1 MDLSR
6 ITSSVQHIAEVIA
19 SVIKVDVTIVDHKL
33 NRIAAT
39 GCYVEQIGTRVNENS
54 VFSYALQLGEGFM
67 IENPGEHEACLRCT
81 EKVNCPEYAQVCCP
95 IKIGEKMIG
104 VIGLIA
110 FSREQKRA
118 VLHNKENLME
128 FLNRMS
134 DLIAVKL
141 VEEEK
146 TDEIKLLAKELET
159 ILDAVDSG
167 IIAVNQEGNCIHF
180 NRKAEDFFGIGQ
192 GLLSEMKIQQ
202 LLENISLEELL
213 KQRCRLTNKEFWYY
227 RDGRRM
233 RGIFNANPILMESE
247 AVGIVFTFMKISE
260 ALKAVNDITT
270 GMIETSLE
278 NIIGSSRCLMGV
290 KGEAARAAQ
299 STSTIL
305 IQGESGTGKELF
317 ARAIHFHSSRR
328 KEPFIPINCAAIPEQ
343 LLESELFGYEE
354 GAFTGAKRGGK
365 VGKFELANR
374 GTIFLDEIGDMPLH
388 LQTKLLRVL
397 QENVIE
403 KVGSKDY
410 IPITIRVIAATN
422 KNLEEK
428 VNEGEFRKDL
438 FYRLNVIPIT
448 IPPLRDRREDIP
460 ILVEALLEKCNRKL
474 EKNVVQIEDK
484 ALNRLLTYHWPGN
497 VRELENTIEYAVN
510 MCTGQKITDGDLP
523 NRLKRKGA
531 ESTVLPEDIVI
542 IPINQLERQEIR
554 KALKVFGGSKQA
566 IEKAAEALGMSRATL
581 YRKMKEYQLI

>member
-6 ITSSVQHIAEVIA
+6 ISSSVQHIAEVIA

-39 GCYVEQIGTRVNENS
+39 GCYVEQIGTRVNKNS
-54 VFSYALQLGEGFM
+54 VFSYALQQGEGFL
-67 IENPGEHEACLRCT
+67 IENPGEHEACFRCS
-81 EKVNCPEYAQVCCP
+81 EKTHCREYAQVCCP
-95 IKIGEKMIG
+95 IKNDTETIG

-110 FSREQKRA
+110 FSQEQKSA
-118 VLHNKENLME
+118 VLHNKNNLME
-128 FLNRMS
+128 FLNRMA

-146 TDEIKLLAKELET
+146 TEKIKLLAKELET
-159 ILDAVDSG
+159 VLDAVDRG
-167 IIAVNQEGNCIHF
+167 IIAVNQEGKCIHF
-180 NRKAEDFFGIGQ
+180 NRKAEDFFGIGE
-192 GLLSEMKIQQ
+192 GILSKMKIQQ
-202 LLENISLEELL
+202 LLENISLEEML
-213 KQRCRLTNKEFWYY
+213 KQHCPLTNTEFRYH
-227 RDGRRM
+227 RGGHRM
-233 RGIFNANPILMESE
+233 RGIFNANPIMIESE

-260 ALKAVNDITT
+260 ALKTINDITT
-270 GMIETSLE
+270 AMIETSLD
-278 NIIGSSRCLMGV
+278 NIIGSSRCFAAV
-290 KGEAARAAQ
+290 KEEAARAAQ
-299 STSTIL
+299 SSSTIL

-317 ARAIHFHSSRR
+317 ARAIHFHSSR
-328 KEPFIPINCAAIPEQ
+328 KQEPFIPINCAAIPEQ

-365 VGKFELANR
+365 TGKFELANR

-403 KVGSKDY
+403 KVGGKDY
-410 IPITIRVIAATN
+410 IPINVRVIAATN

-438 FYRLNVIPIT
+438 FYRLNVIPIN

-460 ILVEALLEKCNRKL
+460 ILVEALLEKCNLKL
-474 EKNVVQIEDK
+474 EKKVTQVDNAV
-484 ALNRLLTYHWPGN
+484 LNQLIAYHWPGN

-510 MCTGQKITDGDLP
+510 MCRGERILKEDLP
-523 NRLKRKGA
+523 NRLKRKEA
-531 ESTVLPEDIVI
+531 ENEAVAGEQRIMTIKE
-542 IPINQLERQEIR
+542 LECYEIQ
-554 KALKVFGGSKQA
+554 KALRIFGGSKQT
-566 IEKAAEALGMSRATL
+566 IDKAAEALGMGRATL

>member
-6 ITSSVQHIAEVIA
+6 IASSVQHIAEVIA

-39 GCYVEQIGTRVNENS
+39 GCYVEQIGTRLNENS
-54 VFSYALQLGEGFM
+54 VFSYALQQGEGFM
-67 IENPGEHEACLRCT
+67 IENPGEHGACLRCT
-81 EKVNCPEYAQVCCP
+81 EKMHCREYAQVCCP
-95 IKIGEKMIG
+95 IKIEKKVIG

-110 FSREQKRA
+110 FSREQKHA
-118 VLHNKENLME
+118 VLHNKDNLME

-134 DLIAVKL
+134 DLIAAKL

-146 TDEIKLLAKELET
+146 TERIKLLARELET

-167 IIAVNQEGNCIHF
+167 IIAVNQEGRCIHF
-180 NRKAEDFFGIGQ
+180 NRKAEEFFGIGE
-192 GLLSEMKIQQ
+192 GLLERMKIQQ
-202 LLENISLEELL
+202 LLENISFEELL
-213 KQRCRLTNKEFWYY
+213 KKRCRLTNKEFAYY
-227 RDGRRM
+227 RDGHRM
-233 RGIFNANPILMESE
+233 RGIFNANPILMENE
-247 AVGIVFTFMKISE
+247 AVGIVFSFMKISE
-260 ALKAVNDITT
+260 ALKTVNDITT

-278 NIIGSSRCLMGV
+278 NIIGNSSCLVRV
-290 KGEAARAAQ
+290 KKEAERAAQ

-317 ARAIHFHSSRR
+317 ARAIHYHSSRR

-365 VGKFELANR
+365 SGKFELANR

-397 QENVIE
+397 QESVIE
-403 KVGSKDY
+403 KVGAKDY
-410 IPITIRVIAATN
+410 ISINVRVIAATN

-428 VNEGEFRKDL
+428 VNDGEFRKDL
-438 FYRLNVIPIT
+438 FYRLNVIPIN
-448 IPPLRDRREDIP
+448 IPPLRDRQEDIP
-460 ILVEALLEKCNRKL
+460 ILVKALLEKCNRKL
-474 EKNVVQIEDK
+474 EKNVKGMDSN
-484 ALNRLLTYHWPGN
+484 ALSRLITYPWPGN

-510 MCTGQKITDGDLP
+510 MCSGEKIVDGDLP
-523 NRLKRKGA
+523 NRLKRK
-531 ESTVLPEDIVI
+531 EIVSMI
-542 IPINQLERQEIR
+542 FREENMIMPIKELERQEIQ
-554 KALKVFGGSKQA
+554 KALKAFGGSKQA
-566 IEKAAEALGMSRATL
+566 IDKAAEVLGISRATL
-581 YRKMKEYQLI
+581 YRKMKDYQL